1 MEGIPAFK
9 HRQFTKKKNSPSR
22 GNGVKQNEGGESRDI
37 VDDAVVFEFNQFVC
51 HGSAQLPTTML
62 KDSVSRGF
70 PILRAQPTEL
80 AFGGVYDEILA
91 PGGEHEAEFSRTKK
105 WVQNL
110 MREVSTASEGNEHI
124 AAHLARWL
132 EIEDGSEAFFELELA
147 RGSLCP
153 FAQVVG
159 EGQALDLMVW
169 KGIVHDALLG
179 VIYRRGSFFM
189 TLKLVLESSDLDDD
203 GPDQL
208 FAGVPTRLKSKPVRA
223 KRPANEDDAKSDFKA
238 STKAQAKPI
247 IARPAEFP
255 DDKAASIAVPKADK
269 VARPH
274 HVSRLSGS
282 EALLALQ
289 AKARASA
296 QHVPWNLLLV
306 HTGRPL

>member
-1 MEGIPAFK
+1 
-9 HRQFTKKKNSPSR
+9 
-22 GNGVKQNEGGESRDI
+22 
-37 VDDAVVFEFNQFVC
+37 
-51 HGSAQLPTTML
+51 ML

-91 PGGEHEAEFSRTKK
+91 PGGEHEAEFSRTK
-105 WVQNL
+105 VL
-110 MREVSTASEGNEHI
+110 SPFASVHQRFQEEIGFVLLDLLIGAEMGNEHI

-223 KRPANEDDAKSDFKA
+223 KRPANEDDAKM
-238 STKAQAKPI
+238 
-247 IARPAEFP
+247 
-255 DDKAASIAVPKADK
+255 PKADK